1 MNRLICILIFTSLYL
16 AFYSLSAQPIVKTEK
31 LLEIGAGETF
41 LISESSAGMICSA
54 GQLCITTYNS
64 SSKNF
69 YVYQNGIKNGPYL
82 KKDIEQYMCKSDLP
96 KHKYP
101 NSDQGE
107 FDINEYY
114 KYSNDG
120 KVFILLNGQK
130 FGPYASIMNIQLSPD
145 KNNFVAVIMN
155 MDMTSTVVSSLCD
168 EFSIDGTFSNVSFNN
183 AGTKFLLT
191 AECESDINKILNE
204 KMMSLQGKDLS
215 EEEMMK
221 LVQEI
226 TDLQNNASSEQSLSK
241 SYIYTEKGLKLGP
254 YDAGSFSSSN
264 PTFLPE
270 SGDNW
275 VMTQSHKLF
284 INGIEVKD
292 FGEDYPNTDEFYL
305 SKDGKNYAAW
315 FYDKIIL
322 NDGRVYE
329 FPVYVNY
336 CNNQLV
342 WLCLE
347 NANQLVKYS
356 VQF

>member
-1 MNRLICILIFTSLYL
+1 MKRLKFVLLFTSLIC
-16 AFYSLSAQPIVKTEK
+16 AFYSLTAQPIVKTEQ
-31 LLEIGAGETF
+31 LLQLGEGESF
-41 LISESSAGMICSA
+41 LIAESSAGMICSA
-54 GQLCITTYNS
+54 GQLCITTYHS

-82 KKDIEQYMCKSDLP
+82 KNNIEQYMCKGDLP
-96 KHKYP
+96 KHKNLY
-101 NSDQGE
+101 SAQGD

-114 KYSNDG
+114 EYLNDG
-120 KVFILLNGQK
+120 TVFIVLNGQK
-130 FGPYASIMNIQLSPD
+130 FGPYANIMNMQLSPD
-145 KNNFVAVIMN
+145 KNNFIAVIMN
-155 MDMTSTVVSSLCD
+155 TDMTFTVASSLCN
-168 EFSIDGTFSNVSFNN
+168 EFNIEGTFSNVSFNN

-191 AECESDINKILNE
+191 VECESDINKILNE

-215 EEEMMK
+215 DEDMMK

-226 TDLQNNASSEQSLSK
+226 TDLQNNASAEQNLK
-241 SYIYTEKGLKLGP
+241 KNYIYTENGLKLGP
-254 YDAGSFSSSN
+254 YDTESFSQNN

-270 SGDNW
+270 SGNNW

-284 INGIEVKD
+284 INGTEVKD
-292 FGEDYPNTDEFYL
+292 FGEDYPNTNEFYL
-305 SKDGKNYAAW
+305 SKDGKSYAAW
-315 FYDKIIL
+315 FYDKLIL
-322 NDGRVYE
+322 NDDREYK

-347 NANQLVKYS
+347 NDNQLVKYS